1 MTDTTIT
8 NRWLRISVG
17 IYLLSLVFP
26 CYRTASETSQSIM
39 ALTMGWIGV
48 LSGGAAICW
57 LANPLLW
64 TAWILSNKKPR
75 SSMLFAM
82 GAFLMAF
89 FFLLFTEVIANEN
102 NQSQRITERKLGYW
116 LWLTST
122 LVMLIGSY
130 VQVYRLNV
138 KRFKER
144 QALGS
149 DNRFLH

>member
-1 MTDTTIT
+1 
-8 NRWLRISVG
+8 
-17 IYLLSLVFP
+17 
-26 CYRTASETSQSIM
+26 
-39 ALTMGWIGV
+39 
-48 LSGGAAICW
+48 
-57 LANPLLW
+57 
-64 TAWILSNKKPR
+64 
-75 SSMLFAM
+75 MLFAM